1 MDKPIMNLEQR
12 REAFADCTTMVKAM
26 EVVTEKKVGHRAYS
40 FYTSLDRV
48 QQMLTGKMP
57 NMWLTRI
64 NSGIFDDLIECK
76 KYGAHE
82 KQSRFFIKC
91 FEYGFRESAA
101 MWGLYCPATYK
112 AIRVAV
118 TENAIRSLLESNC
131 FDISSG
137 RPTERKLRATM
148 DFSDLVYASVKTKKD
163 DPERSTYL
171 YWNGVRTKQM
181 PDLYKKLCCRAA
193 AGRLKD
199 IEWSFENEARLIVRT
214 SKSKKAKHIAIK
226 LPTEFINGMSFTL
239 SPWADNSE
247 EKLVREKLVEW
258 LKTAGRENVSS
269 KDRKVFRP
277 SVLKG
282 ALKKW
287 AERRGLA

>member
-1 MDKPIMNLEQR
+1 MNLEQR
-12 REAFADCTTMVKAM
+12 REAFADCTTMARAM
-26 EVVTEKKVGHRAYS
+26 EIVTEKKVGHRAYS

-64 NSGIFDDLIECK
+64 NSGVFDDLIECK

-82 KQSRFFIKC
+82 MQNRFFIKC

-101 MWGLYCPATYK
+101 MWGLYCSATYK
-112 AIRVAV
+112 AIRVTV
-118 TENAIRSLLESNC
+118 TENAIRSLLESKC

-137 RPTERKLRATM
+137 RRTQRELRATM

-181 PDLYKKLCCRAA
+181 PDLYKKLCCRAV

-199 IEWSFENEARLIVRT
+199 IEWSFENEARLIV
-214 SKSKKAKHIAIK
+214 KAAKPKRSKHIAIK
-226 LPTEFINGMSFTL
+226 LPSDFINGMSFTL
-239 SPWADNSE
+239 SPWADNSK
-247 EKLVREKLVEW
+247 EKLVRDKLVEW
-258 LKTAGRENVSS
+258 LQAAGRENVSS
-269 KDRKVFRP
+269 KDRKVFRS

-287 AERRGLA
+287 AKERGLA